1 MLSFLSSNLSNAR
14 QSLAQVL
21 NFALVLSTAF
31 MMWKGLSVFTASSS
45 PVVVVLSGSMEPAF
59 QRGDLLFLWNRS
71 PRAELGEIVVYNV
84 RGKDIPIVH
93 RVVRT
98 FPEIEG
104 KTKKVKEI
112 SESSPIP
119 NNMLLTKGDNNI
131 ADDVELYARGQDYL
145 NREEDIVGSVRGYIP
160 MVGYVTILLSDKRIA
175 KELAELTES
184 PPEGITVELANES
197 DIYQWKVY
205 MDGPEGSPYHNG
217 KFLVKLS
224 LPTEYPFKPPSVS
237 FGTKIYHPNVTNDDK
252 GSMCLGMLRA
262 DEWKPSSKIAAVLE
276 FARQL
281 LVEPMPDDAVEGRI
295 AEQYKNDRARYDE
308 IAREWTRKYAMA

>member
-71 PRAELGEIVVYNV
+71 PRAEVGEIVVYNV

-119 NNMLLTKGDNNI
+119 NNMLLTKGDNNV

-160 MVGYVTILLSDKRIA
+160 MVGYVTILLS
-175 KELAELTES
+175 
-184 PPEGITVELANES
+184 
-197 DIYQWKVY
+197 
-205 MDGPEGSPYHNG
+205 
-217 KFLVKLS
+217 
-224 LPTEYPFKPPSVS
+224 EYPWLK
-237 FGTKIYHPNVTNDDK
+237 TAL
-252 GSMCLGMLRA
+252 LGIMGLMVML
-262 DEWKPSSKIAAVLE
+262 
-276 FARQL
+276 Q
-281 LVEPMPDDAVEGRI
+281 
-295 AEQYKNDRARYDE
+295 
-308 IAREWTRKYAMA
+308 RE

>member
-14 QSLAQVL
+14 QSLAQIL

-98 FPEIEG
+98 FPEIER

-112 SESSPIP
+112 SEYVQPFVLFDALSVTRISTLTDHHFPI
-119 NNMLLTKGDNNI
+119 
-131 ADDVELYARGQDYL
+131 
-145 NREEDIVGSVRGYIP
+145 
-160 MVGYVTILLSDKRIA
+160 
-175 KELAELTES
+175 
-184 PPEGITVELANES
+184 
-197 DIYQWKVY
+197 
-205 MDGPEGSPYHNG
+205 
-217 KFLVKLS
+217 
-224 LPTEYPFKPPSVS
+224 
-237 FGTKIYHPNVTNDDK
+237 
-252 GSMCLGMLRA
+252 
-262 DEWKPSSKIAAVLE
+262 
-276 FARQL
+276 
-281 LVEPMPDDAVEGRI
+281 
-295 AEQYKNDRARYDE
+295 
-308 IAREWTRKYAMA
+308 

>member
-1 MLSFLSSNLSNAR
+1 M
-14 QSLAQVL
+14 
-21 NFALVLSTAF
+21 
-31 MMWKGLSVFTASSS
+31 
-45 PVVVVLSGSMEPAF
+45 GS
-59 QRGDLLFLWNRS
+59 
-71 PRAELGEIVVYNV
+71 
-84 RGKDIPIVH
+84 
-93 RVVRT
+93 
-98 FPEIEG
+98 
-104 KTKKVKEI
+104 
-112 SESSPIP
+112 
-119 NNMLLTKGDNNI
+119 
-131 ADDVELYARGQDYL
+131 
-145 NREEDIVGSVRGYIP
+145 
-160 MVGYVTILLSDKRIA
+160 KRIA
-175 KELAELTES
+175 KELAELTAS

-205 MDGPEGSPYHNG
+205 MDGPEGSPYHRSETLTRIPLNQNG
-217 KFLVKLS
+217 RFLVKLS